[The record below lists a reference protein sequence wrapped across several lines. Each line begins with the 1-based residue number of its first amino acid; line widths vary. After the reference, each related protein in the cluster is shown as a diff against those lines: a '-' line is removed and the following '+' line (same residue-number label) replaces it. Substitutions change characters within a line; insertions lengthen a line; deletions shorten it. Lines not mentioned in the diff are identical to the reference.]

1 VVFHAAPDFTSEFEP
16 PFIRTSAAE
25 FFFGVF
31 ENISMKLRIP
41 GFRNTR
47 AKVARRAA
55 PVLRFLAAPRRP
67 PLKVI
72 DGGGITLPATS
83 YVSQLRAYST
93 GTGNSNGNNDNSDGK
108 RRAPLRRE

>member
-1 VVFHAAPDFTSEFEP
+1 
-16 PFIRTSAAE
+16 
-25 FFFGVF
+25 
-31 ENISMKLRIP
+31 MKLRIP

-72 DGGGITLPATS
+72 EGGTGLNFPATS
-83 YVSQLRAYST
+83 YVSKLRTYST
-93 GTGNSNGNNDNSDGK
+93 SADGTSRNGEQQKGEGK
-108 RRAPLRRE
+108 RRAPLRRKSNIFGDASCVWS

>member
-1 VVFHAAPDFTSEFEP
+1 
-16 PFIRTSAAE
+16 
-25 FFFGVF
+25 
-31 ENISMKLRIP
+31 MKLRIP

-72 DGGGITLPATS
+72 GLGQVTGGTGNIFPATS
-83 YVSQLRAYST
+83 YVAKLRAYST
-93 GTGNSNGNNDNSDGK
+93 TGTGNGEAGPGQQQEGA
-108 RRAPLRRE
+108 RRAPLR

>member
-1 VVFHAAPDFTSEFEP
+1 
-16 PFIRTSAAE
+16 
-25 FFFGVF
+25 
-31 ENISMKLRIP
+31 MKLRIP

-72 DGGGITLPATS
+72 GLGGGGGTANLFPATS
-83 YVSQLRAYST
+83 YVAKLRAYST
-93 GTGNSNGNNDNSDGK
+93 GAGK
-108 RRAPLRRE
+108 EEAGAGQEGARRAPLR